1 MKISQLVLGT
11 AQLGLSYGIANKQG
25 KLDRKRVFDL
35 LSEAARLG
43 ITNFDTASSYGDAE
57 ALLGNYFRENPTS
70 PADIITKIR
79 SLKFNEKVDTHVA
92 DEILNNEIEG
102 ALSRLEISK
111 ISLMMFHDFED
122 LLWKNN
128 YLIKQLSSEK
138 YRTKVSSV
146 GVSVYSPIEALQAI
160 KMENISAI
168 QIPTNLLDMR
178 FIKNDI
184 FSLATLNKKKIFI
197 RSIYLQGLLLMS
209 YQEVPV
215 HLKQI
220 IPYRLAIEKIADE
233 LDMTLP
239 QLSFA
244 FLNYLGTPFNLVI
257 GCENLNQ
264 LRENVDLC
272 LNSGTLSEESAK
284 KVRKAV
290 KNIPEWLLDPREWES
305 KKIK

>member
-25 KLDRKRVFDL
+25 KLDRKKALDL

-57 ALLGNYFRENPTS
+57 ALLGNYFRENPSST
-70 PADIITKIR
+70 ADIITKIR
-79 SLKFNEKVDTHVA
+79 PLRFNEKVDTYVA
-92 DEILNNEIEG
+92 DKILKTEIEG

-111 ISLMMFHDFED
+111 ISLMMFHNFED

-128 YLIKQLSSEK
+128 YLITQLSSEK

-233 LDMTLP
+233 LAMTVP

-244 FLNYLGTPFNLVI
+244 FLNYLGIPFNLVI

-272 LNSGTLSEESAK
+272 LNSDTLSEESAK